1 MPLNPMVLP
10 AAVSHANALHMAR
23 LCEQSPLAVALFDAG
38 DTVQYANPAYCGIFG
53 IASITDFTWADLM
66 RRSFELG
73 VGAAIQTADF
83 ETWLASTR
91 SRRGKLPFRAFE
103 TDLTDGRWL
112 YVTETVDEQGW
123 MLCVAFDITA
133 MRVGERSL
141 RQDRDG
147 ALRAAQTD
155 VLTGISNRAH
165 VLQQLDL
172 RLEQLRTLLQ
182 PCGLVMLDL
191 DHFKQVND
199 TYGHIGG
206 DEVLKH
212 FARQLGG
219 TLRRDDG
226 FGRLGGEEFM
236 LLLPKIEPT
245 ALEQTVSRVL
255 DLVRRAH
262 PLPEAPAFSYTCSA
276 GLVMLDATQDAV
288 ENMRNADRALYQAKA
303 QGRDRLVW
311 GSDQMD

>member
-1 MPLNPMVLP
+1 MKSA
-10 AAVSHANALHMAR
+10 AAVTQANALHMAR
-23 LCEQSPLAVALFDAG
+23 LYEQSPLCVALFDAS
-38 DTVQYANPAYCGIFG
+38 DTVRYANPAYCGMYG
-53 IASITDFTWADLM
+53 MASITGLSWADLM
-66 RRSFELG
+66 RHSFELG
-73 VGAAIQTADF
+73 VGSAIQTTDF
-83 ETWLASTR
+83 EAWLSSTR

-103 TDLTDGRWL
+103 ADLTDGRWL

-133 MRVGERSL
+133 MRVSERTL

-172 RLEQLRTLLQ
+172 RLEQLRTLHQ

-199 TYGHIGG
+199 TYGHAGG
-206 DEVLKH
+206 DQVLRH
-212 FARQLGG
+212 FAHLVVG

-236 LLLPKIEPT
+236 LLLPHIEPQ
-245 ALEQTVSRVL
+245 ALEQAVGRVL
-255 DLVRRAH
+255 SLVRQSK
-262 PLPEAPAFSYTCSA
+262 PLPQVPAFSYTCTA
-276 GLVMLDATQDAV
+276 GLVMLDAKQDV
-288 ENMRNADRALYQAKA
+288 IENMRNADRALYQAKA
-303 QGRDRLVW
+303 LGRDQMVW
-311 GSDQMD
+311 GSSLAA